1 VKRLFLRK
9 KKDKPLGIVD
19 LVGLG
24 VGGTIG
30 SGIFVVPAIAAGMAG
45 PVSLF
50 AWLLCAISFGA
61 VLGCL
66 TVLARKYA
74 VTGAFYSIFEKSFS
88 APVATATI
96 ALYIISGVL
105 GVATIAA
112 AIGDI
117 VIIDGAPIALEAGLV
132 VGFGL

>member
-1 VKRLFLRK
+1 M
-9 KKDKPLGIVD
+9 
-19 LVGLG
+19 
-24 VGGTIG
+24 T
-30 SGIFVVPAIAAGMAG
+30 G
-45 PVSLF
+45 PSSLL
-50 AWLLCAISFGA
+50 AWLLCVVSFGA

-88 APVATATI
+88 APVATTTI

-117 VIIDGAPIALEAGLV
+117 VKIDGVPPVALEAGLV
-132 VGFGL
+132 VGFGLLNLIGITLAAKIEDFLTVIKILPLL